1 MDILT
6 RNNVNIS
13 GKGTQPMLFAHGF
26 GCDQTMWGHITPAFE
41 EHYKI
46 ILFDYVGCGKSD
58 KSCYDPADYSSLDGY
73 AQDIIDICHA
83 LSLRDIIF
91 VGHSVS
97 GMIGM
102 LAAKLEPHRFSR
114 IIMLGPSACYINDP
128 HYKGGLEREMVDG
141 ILATIDAGTHDWAYN
156 LAPVIM
162 GNPDRPELAAEL
174 STLFCELDP
183 KVASQFARATFL
195 SDNRPQLAALKVPT
209 LIMQCSEDIV
219 APEAAGSFIH
229 RSIPGSTMVKLQATG
244 HVPQV
249 SAPMETISV
258 MKGYLGTT

>member
-1 MDILT
+1 MDIIT

-26 GCDQTMWGHITPAFE
+26 GCDQTMWRHILPAFE
-41 EHYKI
+41 EHYKV

-58 KSCYDPADYSSLDGY
+58 KSCYDPADYASLDGY
-73 AQDIIDICHA
+73 AQDILDICHT
-83 LSLRDIIF
+83 LSLRDIVF

-102 LAAKLEPHRFSR
+102 LAAKLEPHRFSK
-114 IIMLGPSACYINDP
+114 IIMLGPSACYINDL
-128 HYKGGLEREMVDG
+128 HYKGGLEKEMVEG
-141 ILATIDAGTHDWAYN
+141 ILATIDAGTQDWAQN

-162 GNPDRPELAAEL
+162 GNPDRPELAAAL
-174 STLFCELDP
+174 SSLFCTLDP

-195 SDNRPQLAALKVPT
+195 SDNRKQLSELTVPT
-209 LIMQCSEDIV
+209 LIVQCAEDIV
-219 APEAAGSFIH
+219 APEPAGRFINEQ
-229 RSIPGSTMVKLQATG
+229 IPGSTLVKLQATG

-249 SAPMETISV
+249 SAPLETISV
-258 MKGYLGTT
+258 IKGYLGAA